1 MAKVTIEN
9 AKVRWMYFPSE
20 DGKRS
25 LNVILSEEQKQ
36 LAEELG
42 LNIKYNKARNEGDD
56 IFPSIKL
63 IVSYRF
69 SAPEIWFVRDPK
81 KKPTPLDEEHIDI
94 VLGKL
99 EPSDI
104 DYVDAI
110 FTTCPYD
117 NKGNKGVSAYV
128 QKMWVVAKPN
138 PLASKWEKNWDD
150 PDNEVNLET
159 GISHDDL
166 PF

>member
-36 LAEELG
+36 IAEELG
-42 LNIKYNKARNEGDD
+42 LNIKYNKPRNEGDD

-63 IVSYRF
+63 IASYRF
-69 SAPEIWFVRDPK
+69 SEPDIFLVRDPK
-81 KKPTPLDEEHIDI
+81 KKPVKLTEDTIDT
-94 VLGKL
+94 VLGSL
-99 EPSDI
+99 SASDI
-104 DYVDAI
+104 DYADVI
-110 FTTCPYD
+110 FTTSAYD
-117 NKGNKGVSAYV
+117 NRGNKGVSAYI
-128 QKMWVVAKPN
+128 QTMYVVAKPN
-138 PLASKWEKNWDD
+138 PLANKWEKNWDD